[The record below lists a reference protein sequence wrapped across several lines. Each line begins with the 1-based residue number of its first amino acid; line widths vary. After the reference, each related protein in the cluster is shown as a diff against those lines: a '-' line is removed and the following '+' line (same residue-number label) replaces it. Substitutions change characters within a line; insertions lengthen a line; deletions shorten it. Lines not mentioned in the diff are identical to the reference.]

1 MVQVDAHLPDVVSAE
16 GGGHRDALRLPEGIV
31 LHRADVRPIAT
42 WEIWKG
48 AESGTKPSAAMKRI
62 SMPTRMVS
70 QRRNL
75 TRVSLREIA

>member
-1 MVQVDAHLPDVVSAE
+1 MVQKVVAIGTPSAC
-16 GGGHRDALRLPEGIV
+16 RKV
-31 LHRADVRPIAT
+31 LYCIEQIKLIAT

-75 TRVSLREIA
+75 MRVSLREIASETNAPII